1 MTKVLIAEDE
11 RPIAR
16 LLEMNLTRAGYVC
29 TLAPDGLTAAD
40 LIEKNDYDLALLDI
54 MLPGLDGYALLDYLR
69 PQGVPVIFLTAKAAV
84 KDRVLGLRLTD
95 SCIIFRPGRERPLL
109 IVSEAGRE
117 RGNTVR
123 FSLRRRTPPTT
134 EPDRTAD
141 FEPMLDFDTAE
152 PVAPPTPEPAPAE
165 SADPGATRHL
175 NVGRTHTAPPAVSE
189 PTGTIR
195 FE

>member
-1 MTKVLIAEDE
+1 MGQCPFVLICDSHGAAACALPPDLNDAT
-11 RPIAR
+11 IGNQILD
-16 LLEMNLTRAGYVC
+16 LLR
-29 TLAPDGLTAAD
+29 
-40 LIEKNDYDLALLDI
+40 
-54 MLPGLDGYALLDYLR
+54 R
-69 PQGVPVIFLTAKAAV
+69 
-84 KDRVLGLRLTD
+84 RVLGLRLTD

-175 NVGRTHTAPPAVSE
+175 NVGRTHAAPPAVSE
-189 PTGTIR
+189 PCLLYTSNSVGRTCPPKPTENKSVLSAIWVKSGR
-195 FE
+195 QNGRQA

>member
-1 MTKVLIAEDE
+1 MPATVGQCPFVLICDNHGAAACALPPDLNDAT
-11 RPIAR
+11 IGNQILD
-16 LLEMNLTRAGYVC
+16 LLRRRA
-29 TLAPDGLTAAD
+29 
-40 LIEKNDYDLALLDI
+40 
-54 MLPGLDGYALLDYLR
+54 
-69 PQGVPVIFLTAKAAV
+69 
-84 KDRVLGLRLTD
+84 LGLRLTD

-152 PVAPPTPEPAPAE
+152 RWPRRRLNLPRRNPLTPARPA
-165 SADPGATRHL
+165 T
-175 NVGRTHTAPPAVSE
+175 
-189 PTGTIR
+189 
-195 FE
+195 